1 MILQNSLPVKLRAF
15 LLCSALGCFISPAA
29 GTQEWYRS
37 NPSGM
42 ALERIPSRM
51 VALHYEWALSVD
63 RPEQQSLPPL
73 LRPYYQPSYTLE
85 QRLLYNRGKLK
96 RRQWIFRNSS
106 GITQVNASLPADL
119 ASIGKTPAAD
129 NEGETP
135 PFIELFA
142 PDRSLSEIHQHLPS
156 GLYTTSFVY
165 RDGLLVRQAA
175 FLDRKP
181 LWTDEYRYTRSATLR
196 GMDRVYHPAGRS
208 AEGQAKNSLPPPASD
223 LRSAPPVQNFIEPG
237 APYDYGMMN
246 DVLPLQLLPAARA
259 AFDTDSRGRVLT
271 ETRYD
276 EEENV
281 IAVLTNEWTGDR
293 IKTIHW
299 TAGKD
304 QGRIVFSYSGGDR
317 IAEDDYKNGVL
328 ERKVVK
334 QGDEEIEELYIGG
347 KVMLR
352 TVWKDGRKVSEE
364 RLR

>member
-1 MILQNSLPVKLRAF
+1 MSLQSSLPVKLRAV
-15 LLCSALGCFISPAA
+15 LLCSALGCFVPAA
-29 GTQEWYRS
+29 AGAQEWYRS

-42 ALERIPSRM
+42 ALERVSSRM

-63 RPEQQSLPPL
+63 RPEQPSLPPL

-96 RRQWIFRNSS
+96 RRQWIFRDGS
-106 GITQVNASLPADL
+106 GITRVNASLPADL
-119 ASIGKTPAAD
+119 ASAGKAAAAD
-129 NEGETP
+129 TEGEVP
-135 PFIELFA
+135 PFIEIFA
-142 PDRSLSEIHQHLPS
+142 PDRTLSEIHQHLLS
-156 GLYTTSFVY
+156 GIYTTSFVY
-165 RDGLLVRQAA
+165 REGLLIRQAA
-175 FLDRKP
+175 SLNSEP

-196 GMDRVYHPAGRS
+196 GMDRVYHQAGR
-208 AEGQAKNSLPPPASD
+208 AAMEGQGSLPPPASD

-237 APYDYGMMN
+237 EPYDYGMMN
-246 DVLPLQLLPAARA
+246 DVLALQALPTART

-293 IKTIHW
+293 IKTIRW
-299 TAGKD
+299 TAGRD
-304 QGRIVFSYSGGDR
+304 QGRIVFTYSGGDR

-347 KVMLR
+347 KAVLR

>member
-1 MILQNSLPVKLRAF
+1 MPVKLRV
-15 LLCSALGCFISPAA
+15 LLCSALCCFVSPGA
-29 GTQEWYRS
+29 GAQEWYRS

-42 ALERIPSRM
+42 ALERISSRT

-96 RRQWIFRNSS
+96 RRQWIFRDPG
-106 GITQVNASLPADL
+106 GITRVNASLPGDL
-119 ASIGKTPAAD
+119 ASIGKTPAPD
-129 NEGETP
+129 TGGEIP

-165 RDGLLVRQAA
+165 REGLLIRQAA
-175 FLDRKP
+175 FLNREP

-196 GMDRVYHPAGRS
+196 GMDRVYHQAGRS
-208 AEGQAKNSLPPPASD
+208 AAEGQAKGSLPAAASD

-246 DVLPLQLLPAARA
+246 DVLPALNTLPTARSV
-259 AFDTDSRGRVLT
+259 FDTDSRGRVLT

-281 IAVLTNEWTGDR
+281 IAVLTNDWTGDR

-304 QGRIVFSYSGGDR
+304 QGRVVFTYSGGDR

-334 QGDEEIEELYIGG
+334 QGDEEIEELYIRG